1 MGLGNIS
8 FLPESFA
15 TYTLLSNA
23 KFATLPE
30 TLSLSG
36 DTKMKAMVAIA
47 HNLGMT
53 SDPSLGASIYLYLRW
68 RERFR
73 PTFVILGLDKYG
85 RTPNKGTK
93 DTASD
98 DL

>member
-1 MGLGNIS
+1 MMGLGNIS

-15 TYTLLSNA
+15 GYTLLSND
-23 KFATLPE
+23 KFAALPE
-30 TLSLSG
+30 TLGLSSATNMG
-36 DTKMKAMVAIA
+36 SMAKIA

-73 PTFVILGLDKYG
+73 LTFVILGLNKYG
-85 RTPNKGTK
+85 KAP
-93 DTASD
+93 
-98 DL
+98 